1 MSIKEKVAQIQS
13 MERELEETRAAA
25 VKEAI
30 AEVQTLINLFN
41 ITASDVRFP
50 EPGAKPRAKRSAGP
64 VMYAFGDKT
73 WTAARPTGS
82 RSTRPMAAIAVT
94 SSSTRKIEIRSIEGN

>member
-13 MERELEETRAAA
+13 MERELEQARAGA

-50 EPGAKPRAKRSAGP
+50 ETGAKPRAKRSVNAA
-64 VMYAFGDKT
+64 MYVNGNKT
-73 WTAARPTGS
+73 WTGHGRTPNWIKEHEANGGS
-82 RSTRPMAAIAVT
+82 RRDLLVN
-94 SSSTRKIEIRSIEGN
+94 KED

>member
-64 VMYAFGDKT
+64 AMYAFGDKT
-73 WTAARPTGS
+73 WTGNWIKEHEANGGN
-82 RSTRPMAAIAVT
+82 RSDFLVN
-94 SSSTRKIEIRSIEGN
+94 KED

>member
-64 VMYAFGDKT
+64 VMYAFGDKN
-73 WTAARPTGS
+73 WIKEHEANGGN
-82 RSTRPMAAIAVT
+82 RSDFLVN
-94 SSSTRKIEIRSIEGN
+94 KED

>member
-1 MSIKEKVAQIQS
+1 MLRSS
-13 MERELEETRAAA
+13 PWERELEETRAAA

-64 VMYAFGDKT
+64 VMYAFGDQDLDRPRPH
-73 WTAARPTGS
+73 AQLDQGARGQWRQS
-82 RSTRPMAAIAVT
+82 Q
-94 SSSTRKIEIRSIEGN
+94 

>member
-73 WTAARPTGS
+73 WTGHGRTPNWIKDLNFPAFHPLKSLQNLTLR
-82 RSTRPMAAIAVT
+82 
-94 SSSTRKIEIRSIEGN
+94 

>member
-41 ITASDVRFP
+41 ITASDVRFSRQALRRP
-50 EPGAKPRAKRSAGP
+50 RHVRLRRQDLDRPRPHAQLDQGARGQWRQSQ
-64 VMYAFGDKT
+64 
-73 WTAARPTGS
+73 
-82 RSTRPMAAIAVT
+82 
-94 SSSTRKIEIRSIEGN
+94 

>member
-73 WTAARPTGS
+73 WTGHGRTPNWIKEHDANVGN
-82 RSTRPMAAIAVT
+82 RSDFLVN
-94 SSSTRKIEIRSIEGN
+94 KED